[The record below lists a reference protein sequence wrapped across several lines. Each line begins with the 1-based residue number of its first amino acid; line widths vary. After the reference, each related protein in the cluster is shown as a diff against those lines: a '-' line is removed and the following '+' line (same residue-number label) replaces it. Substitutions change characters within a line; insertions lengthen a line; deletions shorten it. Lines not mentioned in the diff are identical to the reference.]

1 MANLVFLSIILIS
14 VQSVSLALFS
24 GFFVGLEGVVL
35 LLLYENYKT
44 SGSRDSFWGFV
55 KKWLKR

>member
-14 VQSVSLALFS
+14 VQSVSFALFS
-24 GFFVGLEGVVL
+24 GFIVGLAGVVL

-44 SGSRDSFWGFV
+44 SGSRDCFWEFI
-55 KKWLKR
+55 KKWMKR